1 MPRKAPGRRPRH
13 LLRATTALRSMH
25 VAHPAPYRAGRRH
38 GGRSHRG
45 VVVLSTGQYGGA
57 DRAAVLVDAGG
68 SPGTVVRQA
77 PAGGQHSTFTRSPKA
92 GDQFAVNIYHAAK
105 DTSFTS
111 ANRSLHASRP
121 SSPTR
126 RIGTSHPR
134 CSPRG
139 TVHVSQME
147 AFPHTR
153 ARAAQRGMS
162 RCPDCPGLARGWP
175 AAEGPTSGRLLPDHR
190 TVSGPVCHHTG
201 APALAAGGALPSR
214 AWAV

>member
-13 LLRATTALRSMH
+13 LLRAITALRSMH

-68 SPGTVVRQA
+68 SPGIVVRQA

-105 DTSFTS
+105 DTP
-111 ANRSLHASRP
+111 L
-121 SSPTR
+121 
-126 RIGTSHPR
+126 
-134 CSPRG
+134 SPRLTG
-139 TVHVSQME
+139 RSTPPGHHRRREELRPLTRDAARGGRSMSPRWRRFPTPEQGPPSGACRVALTVRAWRE
-147 AFPHTR
+147 AGQQR
-153 ARAAQRGMS
+153 RAQRQEDSYPITG
-162 RCPDCPGLARGWP
+162 PFPARS
-175 AAEGPTSGRLLPDHR
+175 AT
-190 TVSGPVCHHTG
+190 T
-201 APALAAGGALPSR
+201 PALPH
-214 AWAV
+214 